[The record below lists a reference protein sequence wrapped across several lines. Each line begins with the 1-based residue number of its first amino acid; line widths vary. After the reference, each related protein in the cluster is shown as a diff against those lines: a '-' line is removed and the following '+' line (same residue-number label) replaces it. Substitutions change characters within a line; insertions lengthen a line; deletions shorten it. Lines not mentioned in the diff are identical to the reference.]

1 MLWIYDHESKQIT
14 ACETESLPYLRW
26 VGLTRAQFVGASR
39 PPVAWTDRRLL
50 EKYDRL
56 CRMWGGPLP
65 VYSAF
70 HALAGRAHRGQS
82 LHYAGLALDVGHT
95 LGHTELE
102 ELRRLALKY
111 GDFTY
116 VEPAHMAPTWVHV
129 ELAVAPSASG
139 GFFGYPELSFQ
150 DEGVY
155 VFVLQ
160 EALRLLD
167 LYHDALTGRFNRS
180 TLQALASFFPTAA
193 LPGGGGVGAAAW
205 RALMAALSKAKLKE
219 GAPPLL

>member
-1 MLWIYDHESKQIT
+1 MLWIYDHESKRIA
-14 ACETESLPYLRW
+14 ACETEALPYLRW

-39 PPVAWTDRRLL
+39 APVAWTDRRLL

-70 HALAGRAHRGQS
+70 HALAGRAHKGQS
-82 LHYAGLALDVGHT
+82 LHYAGLALDVGHS
-95 LGHTELE
+95 LAPAELE
-102 ELRRLALKY
+102 DLRRLALKY

-116 VEPAHMAPTWVHV
+116 VEPAHVAPTWVHV

-139 GFFGYPELSFQ
+139 GFFGYPELSPK

-155 VFVLQ
+155 VFLLQ
-160 EALRLLD
+160 DALRLLG

-180 TLQALASFFPTAA
+180 TAQGLKSFYQTAK
-193 LPGGGGVGAAAW
+193 LPGDGVVSAAAW